1 MADSSNEH
9 PVCRLCG
16 LEVRHGDAAARLGD
30 EYFHAPCAEP
40 AFKGT
45 SAWAHI
51 KVGDLNNLAMG
62 AGRAAII

>member
-1 MADSSNEH
+1 MTDSSMG

-16 LEVRHGDAAARLGD
+16 LGIRGGDDAARLGD

-45 SAWAHI
+45 SEWGHI
-51 KVGDLNNLAMG
+51 KIGDLNNLAIG